1 MSACV
6 IYMVTSPSN
15 RIYIGQSRNVKK
27 RFEQYRKLNCK
38 TQSVLINSFLKYGV
52 DNHVFEIIEEC
63 DLSEM
68 NIRERYWQEYHNSL
82 APNGLNSMLTE
93 TNVKTRTVSKETSR
107 KLSESKL
114 GAKNPMYGTKKS
126 DEEKKNLSNKFKG
139 RVFTTEWIA
148 KINESKRASGKH
160 KQRTI
165 SDSNRKLLNEA
176 ILEKASGF
184 NNPRS
189 RIVLDIQSGI
199 FYYNVKD
206 VSMYNNINENN
217 LRAMLIGKIKNNT
230 SFIFA

>member
-1 MSACV
+1 MSKCV

-27 RFEQYRKLNCK
+27 RVEQYRKLNCK
-38 TQSVLINSFLKYGV
+38 TQPVLINSFLKYGV
-52 DNHVFEIIEEC
+52 DNHIFEIIEEC

-93 TNVKTRTVSKETSR
+93 TNAKTRTVSKETSR

-148 KINESKRASGKH
+148 KINESKRNSGKH

-184 NNPRS
+184 NNPHS
-189 RIVLDIQSGI
+189 RIVLDVQSGI

-206 VSMYNNINENN
+206 VSMYHNINENN

>member
-1 MSACV
+1 MSKCV

-52 DNHVFEIIEEC
+52 DNHIFEIIEEC

-93 TNVKTRTVSKETSR
+93 TNAKTRTVSKETSR

-148 KINESKRASGKH
+148 KINESKRKSGKH

-184 NNPRS
+184 NNPHS
-189 RIVLDIQSGI
+189 RIVLDVQSGI

-206 VSMYNNINENN
+206 VSMYHNINENN